1 MRNPFERPHAAVT
14 GWLNALRRRWR
25 WFDHVAR
32 ATGRYQSLFG
42 DRVAAGLTYYSF
54 LSFFPLV
61 AVAFSV
67 VGYLIAIDPDIKS
80 QVDQA
85 LRDNFAGLVGTGKGQ
100 INAGEVAS
108 AKTFTGV
115 VGLVALLYTGLGW
128 LGAVRSGLRVMWGLP
143 ASQQNFA
150 LRKLSDLVLLLAI
163 GFSLLL
169 SLTIAGFGS
178 AYTGDLLDLLD
189 LSGST
194 TNLITKVVAVVLG
207 FLVDLPLFTL
217 LFTGASEWR
226 PRRRVLRGVMVA
238 SVGFEVLK
246 LVGSLLLAR
255 TTGKAVYATFA
266 VVVGLLVWMYLVNR
280 VVLFAAAWTVTGPG
294 DDGPTEPRG
303 LRSGARARSSSNAD
317 DGDAAG

>member
-1 MRNPFERPHAAVT
+1 MRNPFDRPRAAVT
-14 GWLNALRRRWR
+14 RRLNALRERWR
-25 WFDHVAR
+25 WFDHLAR
-32 ATGRYQSLFG
+32 ALGRYQSLFG

-67 VGYLIAIDPDIKS
+67 VGYLVAIDPDIKA
-80 QVDQA
+80 QVNQA
-85 LRDNFAGLVGTGKGQ
+85 LQSNFPGLIGTGTNQ
-100 INAGEVAS
+100 INVDTLAS
-108 AKTFTGV
+108 AKTFAGV
-115 VGLVALLYTGLGW
+115 VGLVALVYTGLGW
-128 LGAVRSGLRVMWGLP
+128 LGAVRSGLRLMWGLP
-143 ASQQNFA
+143 ASKQNFA
-150 LRKLSDLVLLLAI
+150 VRKVGDLLLLLAI

-178 AYTGDLLDLLD
+178 AYTGDLLDLLT
-189 LSGST
+189 LSGSAT
-194 TNLITKVVAVVLG
+194 SLITKVVAVLLG

-217 LFTGASEWR
+217 LFTGATDWR

-238 SVGFEVLK
+238 SVGFELLK
-246 LVGSLLLAR
+246 LAGSLLLAR

-294 DDGPTEPRG
+294 DDGPTEPLQRP
-303 LRSGARARSSSNAD
+303 RRGAR
-317 DGDAAG
+317 

>member
-1 MRNPFERPHAAVT
+1 MHNPFAHPHAAVT
-14 GWLNALRRRWR
+14 RWLNALRLRWR

-32 ATGRYQSLFG
+32 AAGRYQSLFG

-67 VGYLIAIDPDIKS
+67 TGYLVAIDPDIHA
-80 QVDQA
+80 QIEQA
-85 LRDNFAGLVGTGKGQ
+85 LENNFPGLIGGAGNQ
-100 INAGEVAS
+100 INVDDLTS
-108 AKTFTGV
+108 AKVVTGV
-115 VGLVALLYTGLGW
+115 LGLVALVYTGLGW
-128 LGAVRSGLRVMWGLP
+128 LGAVRGGLRVMWGLP
-143 ASQQNFA
+143 ASRQNFA
-150 LRKLSDLVLLLAI
+150 VRKIGDLLLLLAI

-178 AYTGDLLDLLD
+178 AYTGDLLDLLN
-189 LSGST
+189 LSGSA
-194 TNLITKVVAVVLG
+194 TNLITKVVAVALG

-217 LFTGASEWR
+217 LFTEATDWR
-226 PRRRVLRGVMVA
+226 PRRRMLRGVMVA

-246 LVGSLLLAR
+246 LAGSLLLAR

-294 DDGPTEPRG
+294 DDGPTEPPERQ
-303 LRSGARARSSSNAD
+303 RRRRRKS
-317 DGDAAG
+317 